1 MGSRSRLYKTLLPFS
16 LPASVSEI
24 DIIIYPVFVSL
35 PSSDGYFLPI
45 LSPTWVFL
53 LQTMEEGGTT
63 EFVKEGRVNTS
74 NRDFFKRRKE
84 SSVTPY
90 EFVMEVRVSASI
102 GE

>member
-1 MGSRSRLYKTLLPFS
+1 
-16 LPASVSEI
+16 
-24 DIIIYPVFVSL
+24 
-35 PSSDGYFLPI
+35 
-45 LSPTWVFL
+45 
-53 LQTMEEGGTT
+53 MEEGGTT